1 MTLKYYSSIL
11 FFFIGFSTHAQRFD
25 SALSKLNR
33 EYKQEKLYLHFDRAL
48 YNPGETIWFKAY
60 LFTDNLPSLISK
72 TIYAELVDDKGKIL
86 DRKIAPVVMSSAAA
100 SFDLPTNLPDA
111 VVFVRAY
118 TKWMLNFDTSFIY
131 TKAIPLVSLKKNN
144 KVLKPIGISLNLFP
158 EGGDLVQNV
167 QSRVAFKATDN
178 VGMPVQV
185 SGELRDGKGNI
196 MLSFTSLHDGMGYFD
211 LLPKIG
217 EIYKAIWKDTNSEIH
232 EILLPVAKEN
242 GVVLEVNN
250 NALQIEYKIKR
261 SESGA
266 IIYPFVFV
274 VAQMN
279 NQMLYRAKVNLA
291 KTPIASGIIPSDIF
305 PAGIVQVTVF
315 SPDEKPIAERITFI
329 NPSSST
335 FNTDV
340 VAVLKSTGKRKKNE
354 IQIDIPDSIAAN
366 LSVAITDADLN
377 ALIQADNIFSTV
389 LLTSD
394 IKGYVHQPAYYF
406 SNSADSVADHLDLV
420 MMTNGWRRFNWN
432 NILAGKFPNLIYRP
446 ENYLSIN
453 GKINGLNKNM
463 LANKEVNGVVEL
475 KDKKREFIN
484 TKVLVDG
491 SFIFPDMM
499 FYDTAKLYY
508 QFNNDKKKALTL
520 SATFDIK
527 NNFLQK
533 SLQVRPDNN
542 LLLSLLKSDTAIILK
557 NIEIY
562 KEQLSAD
569 ELQKV
574 KTLKAVVITAKK
586 KSIKEIMDEEYT
598 SGLFSGGDS
607 KTILPEDD
615 PAFLSSENLL
625 TYLQNRVA
633 GLQVDPSST
642 ENAIRWRGEI
652 TSLFVNE
659 ITQQSLNPLGKMVE
673 DASYILGI
681 SMSDVAMV
689 KIFDPPFFGAWG
701 AGPGGAVAV
710 YLKKGISKF
719 GPRGLEYVNIP
730 GYTAVKEFYSPDY
743 SKADQ
748 SLTADYRKTLYWN
761 PFIFTNKTN
770 RRVTIP
776 FYNNDITKKIKIII
790 EGCNEE
796 GKLTRT
802 EKVLQ

>member
-131 TKAIPLVSLKKNN
+131 TKAIPLVSLKKND
-144 KVLKPIGISLNLFP
+144 KELKPISVSLNLFP
-158 EGGDLVQNV
+158 EGGDLIQNV
-167 QSRVAFKATDN
+167 ESRVAFKATDN

-185 SGELRDGKGNI
+185 SGEVRDGKGNK

-217 EIYKAIWKDTNSEIH
+217 ETFKAIWKDANAEIR
-232 EILLPVAKEN
+232 ETLLPVAKEK
-242 GVVLEVNN
+242 GVVLVVNN

-266 IIYPFVFV
+266 VNYPFVFV

-279 NQMLYRAKVNLA
+279 NHLLYRAKVNLT
-291 KTPIASGIIPSDIF
+291 KTTIASGIIPSDFF

-315 SPDEKPIAERITFI
+315 SPDDKPIAERITFI
-329 NPSSST
+329 NSSSSS
-335 FNTDV
+335 FNTEV
-340 VAVLKSTGKRKKNE
+340 NAILKSTDKRKKNE
-354 IQIDIPDSIAAN
+354 IQIDVPDSFPAN
-366 LSVAITDADLN
+366 LSVSITDADLN
-377 ALIQADNIFSTV
+377 ALNQADNIFSNV

-432 NILAGKFPNLIYRP
+432 NILAGKFPNLIYKP
-446 ENYLSIN
+446 ENYLAIN

-484 TKVLVDG
+484 TKVLTDG
-491 SFIFPDMM
+491 TFIFPDMM
-499 FYDTAKLYY
+499 FYDTAKFYY

-533 SLQVRPDNN
+533 SLQVRPESN
-542 LLLSLLKSDTAIILK
+542 LLLSLVKPDAAIILK

-607 KTILPEDD
+607 RTILPEDD
-615 PAFLSSENLL
+615 PAFLSSENVL

-633 GLQVDPSST
+633 GLQVDPTST
-642 ENAIRWRGEI
+642 ENAVRRRGI
-652 TSLFVNE
+652 VTSLFVNE
-659 ITQQSLNPLGKMVE
+659 ISQQSITSSGKIGE
-673 DASYILGI
+673 DASYILSI
-681 SMSDVAMV
+681 PMSDVSMV
-689 KIFDPPFFGAWG
+689 KIFDPPFLGAWG
-701 AGPGGAVAV
+701 AGPGGAIAV

-719 GPRGLEYVNIP
+719 GPRGLDYVNIS

-748 SLTADYRKTLYWN
+748 SLSADYRKTLYWN
-761 PFIFTNKTN
+761 PFIFTTKTN